1 MRLLIAIPCMD
12 TVRYE
17 FAESLAN
24 LCKHLSDI
32 GIDYELKWHA
42 TSLIY
47 MAREELSNHAINEY
61 GQDGYVLWL
70 DSDMVFTP
78 DCFDLLRSLNT
89 DFATGCYRTRRPP
102 YCFVME
108 RLDDPSLRVDKLPKE
123 PFEIASCGFGMVL
136 ISTKALFKVRSN
148 FGSCFTPTPSTGE
161 DYAFCNRWLTLS
173 KENKIIAH
181 PDAVADHIAYVRL
194 RCDDPHYLVDYQEKR

>member
-32 GIDYELKWHA
+32 GIDYDLKWHA

-47 MAREELSNHAINEY
+47 MAREELANHAINEDY
-61 GQDGYVLWL
+61 DYVLWL

-78 DCFDLLRSLNT
+78 DAFDLLRGLKT

-108 RLDDPSLRVDKLPKE
+108 RVEDPSLRVDKLPKD
-123 PFEIASCGFGMVL
+123 PFEVAACGFGMVL
-136 ISTKALFKVRSN
+136 ISKNALYKVRAN
-148 FGSCFTPTPSTGE
+148 FGTCFTPTPSTGE

-173 KENKIIAH
+173 KENKIIAN

-194 RCDDPHYLVDYQEKR
+194 RCDDPHFLVDYGEKR

>member
-24 LCKHLSDI
+24 LCKHLSET

-42 TSLIY
+42 TSIIY
-47 MAREELSNHAINEY
+47 LAREELVNHAINE
-61 GQDGYVLWL
+61 DFSHILWL

-78 DCFDLLRSLNT
+78 DIFALLRSLET

-108 RLDDPSLRVDKLPKE
+108 RVDDPSLRVDSLPRD
-123 PFEIASCGFGMVL
+123 PFEVAACGFGMVL
-136 ISTKALFKVRSN
+136 MTKECAYKIRAN
-148 FGSCFTPTPSTGE
+148 FGSVFTPTPSKGE
-161 DYAFCNRWLTLS
+161 DYACCERWRQMGG
-173 KENKIIAH
+173 KIIAH
-181 PDAVADHIAYVRL
+181 PDAIADHITYVRL
-194 RCDDPHYLVDYQEKR
+194 RCDDPHYLVDYKEKR

>member
-24 LCKHLSDI
+24 LCKHLSNI
-32 GIDYELKWHA
+32 GIDYDLKWHA

-47 MAREELSNHAINEY
+47 MAREELANHAINEDY
-61 GQDGYVLWL
+61 DYVLWL

-78 DCFDLLRSLNT
+78 DAFDLLRGLKT

-108 RLDDPSLRVDKLPKE
+108 RVDDPSLRVDKLPKD
-123 PFEIASCGFGMVL
+123 PFEVAACGFGMVL
-136 ISTKALFKVRSN
+136 ISTKALYKVRAN
-148 FGSCFTPTPSTGE
+148 FGTCFTPTPSTGE

-194 RCDDPHYLVDYQEKR
+194 RCDDPHFLVDYGEKR

>member
-17 FAESLAN
+17 FAESLTN
-24 LCKHLSDI
+24 LCKHLSNI
-32 GIDYELKWHA
+32 GIDYDLKWHA

-47 MAREELSNHAINEY
+47 MAREELANHAINEDY
-61 GQDGYVLWL
+61 DYVLWL

-78 DCFDLLRSLNT
+78 DAFDLLRGLKT

-108 RLDDPSLRVDKLPKE
+108 RVDDSSLRVDKLPKD
-123 PFEIASCGFGMVL
+123 PFEVAACGFGMVL
-136 ISTKALFKVRSN
+136 ISTKALYKVRAN
-148 FGSCFTPTPSTGE
+148 FGTCFTPTPSTGE

-194 RCDDPHYLVDYQEKR
+194 RCDDPHFLVDYGEKR

>member
-32 GIDYELKWHA
+32 GIDYDLKWHA
-42 TSLIY
+42 TSIIY
-47 MAREELSNHAINEY
+47 MAREELADHAINENY
-61 GQDGYVLWL
+61 DYVLWL

-78 DCFDLLRSLNT
+78 DAFDLLRSLKT

-108 RLDDPSLRVDKLPKE
+108 RGDDPSLRVDKLPKD
-123 PFEIASCGFGMVL
+123 PFEVAACGFGMVL
-136 ISTKALFKVRSN
+136 ISKDALYKVRAN
-148 FGSCFTPTPSTGE
+148 YGTCFTPTPSTGE
-161 DYAFCNRWLTLS
+161 DYAFCNRWT
-173 KENKIIAH
+173 EMGGKIIAH
-181 PDAVADHIAYVRL
+181 PDAVADHVTYVRL
-194 RCDDPHYLVDYQEKR
+194 RCDDPHYLVDYGEKR

>member
-24 LCKHLSDI
+24 LCKHLSDLC
-32 GIDYELKWHA
+32 IDYDLKWHA
-42 TSLIY
+42 TSIIY
-47 MAREELSNHAINEY
+47 LAREELANHAINENY
-61 GQDGYVLWL
+61 DYVLWL

-78 DCFDLLRSLNT
+78 DAFDLLQGLKT

-108 RLDDPSLRVDKLPKE
+108 RVDDPALRVDKLPNE
-123 PFEIASCGFGMVL
+123 PFEVAACGFGMVL
-136 ISTKALFKVRSN
+136 LKTEVLYKVRAN
-148 FGSCFTPTPSTGE
+148 FMTCFTPTPSTGE
-161 DYAFCNRWLTLS
+161 DYAFCGRWRDMGG
-173 KENKIIAH
+173 KIIAH
-181 PDAVADHIAYVRL
+181 PNAIADHITYVRL
-194 RCDDPHYLVDYQEKR
+194 RCDDPHFLVDYGEKR